1 MNWNYRIIRQE
12 DEMGGHKVYGICE
25 VYYDEEGNVDLW
37 TEPVELYFEE
47 DKIDMLI
54 QLVKAF
60 MKPTLEEKDGH
71 LFYEKAKPACGDQVP
86 AGFSIRATEAD
97 E

>member
-1 MNWNYRIIRQE
+1 MNWNYRIIRQD
-12 DEMGGHKVYGICE
+12 DEYGDKVYGICE

-37 TEPVELYFEE
+37 TEPVEMYFEE
-47 DKIDMLI
+47 DKLDMLI
-54 QLVKAF
+54 LLITAF

-71 LFYEKAKPACGDQVP
+71 LFYEKAKPACGDKELK
-86 AGFSIRATEAD
+86 GFSIRAADAD